1 MSILLHAQNISHHFG
16 EEHCLNDVSIT
27 LKGGQR
33 IALMGPSGSG
43 KSTLLRIVA
52 GFLAPVSGEVQKP
65 RRISTVNQDFQLLR
79 NLSAIRNIALPLVIA
94 GVSAQDAQE
103 RAHVQLTRFG
113 LTALEQK
120 PVGFLSQGQAQRV
133 ALARA
138 LVMDPELL
146 LLDEPTS
153 ALDQKTTQKMLD
165 ILDEWCTSQKG
176 ILMITH
182 IPLVAQWCSHSLH
195 LEFGALT
202 RKEREE

>member
-16 EEHCLNDVSIT
+16 EEHCLKNVHVI
-27 LKGGQR
+27 LNGGQR

-52 GFLAPVSGEVQKP
+52 GFLAPVAGTVKKP

-79 NLSAIRNIALPLVIA
+79 HLSALRNIALPLVIA
-94 GVSAQDAQE
+94 GVSAQEAQE
-103 RAHVQLTRFG
+103 KAHIQLKRFG
-113 LTALEQK
+113 LEVLEQK

-153 ALDQKTTQKMLD
+153 ALDQKTTQDMLD
-165 ILDEWCTSQKG
+165 ILDEWCTPKKG

-182 IPLVAQWCSHSLH
+182 IPLVEQWCTSSLH

-202 RKEREE
+202 VHERNV

>member
-16 EEHCLNDVSIT
+16 EEHCLKDVDVI

-52 GFLAPVSGEVQKP
+52 GFLAPVSGTVQKP

-79 NLSAIRNIALPLVIA
+79 HLSALRNIALPLVIA
-94 GVSAQDAQE
+94 GVSAQRAQE
-103 RAHVQLTRFG
+103 KAHTQLKRFG
-113 LTALEQK
+113 LESLSQK
-120 PVGFLSQGQAQRV
+120 SVGFLSQGQAQRV

-153 ALDQKTTQKMLD
+153 ALDQKSTQDMLN
-165 ILDEWCTSQKG
+165 ILDTWCTPKKG

-182 IPLVAQWCSHSLH
+182 IPLVSQWCTHSLH
-195 LEFGALT
+195 LEFGTLCVQQGDV
-202 RKEREE
+202 

>member
-16 EEHCLNDVSIT
+16 EEHCLKNVSIA
-27 LKGGQR
+27 LEGGQR

-43 KSTLLRIVA
+43 KSTLLRIIA
-52 GFLAPVSGEVQKP
+52 GFLSPVSGTVQKP

-79 NLSAIRNIALPLVIA
+79 NLSAIRNVALPLVIA
-94 GVSAQDAQE
+94 GISAQEAQE
-103 RAHVQLTRFG
+103 RAHTQLRRFG
-113 LTALEQK
+113 LTTLEQK

-138 LVMDPELL
+138 LVMNPELL

-153 ALDQKTTQKMLD
+153 ALDQKSTREMLG
-165 ILDEWCTSQKG
+165 ILDEWCTSKKG

-195 LEFGALT
+195 LEFGSIT
-202 RKEREE
+202 RQEREG

>member
-16 EEHCLNDVSIT
+16 EEHCLKNVSVT
-27 LKGGQR
+27 LEGGQR

-43 KSTLLRIVA
+43 KSTLLRIIA
-52 GFLAPVSGEVQKP
+52 GFLPPVSGTVQKP

-79 NLSAIRNIALPLVIA
+79 NLSAIRNVALPLVIA
-94 GVSAQDAQE
+94 GISAQEAQE
-103 RAHVQLTRFG
+103 RAHTQLKRFG
-113 LTALEQK
+113 LTTLEQK

-138 LVMDPELL
+138 LVMNPELL

-153 ALDQKTTQKMLD
+153 ALDQKSTREMLG
-165 ILDEWCTSQKG
+165 ILDEWCTSKKG

-195 LEFGALT
+195 LEFGSLT
-202 RKEREE
+202 RQEREG